1 MYKSLL
7 AENRKALQFLHMAQG
22 FDFEKP
28 FVCIRGEGRFT
39 HNQVKKEIQKYIDG
53 EFSAGLLIKANE
65 NKCCNRELYY
75 AVFRNTRFDGQRQGC
90 DLAYWDYNVGYNWGV
105 GDFEEM
111 RKKATD
117 HYYVV
122 AQSAE
127 YIREPKRK
135 KAVDWKGRFFIN
147 TANSHPVRIASNSK
161 TGERWVTELDLI
173 QIGGTGERVSYH
185 VDRFNLIRPDRAE
198 NIVDKSGYIVHLR
211 REELK
216 RAALQ
221 LRIKR
226 AKEEAERADF
236 SEMEKEI
243 AALLESQKCKLS
255 RAMLGIG
262 NEEDA
267 HKVEKMASAIRWAFW
282 DLEWYRD
289 RKENGKFSNVLEKKK
304 ALEKIRERFE

>member
-7 AENRKALQFLHMAQG
+7 AENRKALQFLHMAKG

-39 HNQVKKEIQKYIDG
+39 YNQVKKEIQKHIDG

-75 AVFRNTRFDGQRQGC
+75 AVFGNTRLDGQRQGR
-90 DLAYWDYNVGYNWGV
+90 DLAYWSYNVGYNWGV
-105 GDFEEM
+105 GDFEDM
-111 RKKATD
+111 RKNATD
-117 HYYVV
+117 HYYIV

-127 YIREPKRK
+127 HIREPERE
-135 KAVDWKGRFFIN
+135 KAVDWKGRFRLDEERTWNPSF
-147 TANSHPVRIASNSK
+147 TSNGKGKKWISA
-161 TGERWVTELDLI
+161 VDLVA
-173 QIGGTGERVSYH
+173 IGGTGEKVTYK
-185 VDRFNLIRPDRAE
+185 VDRYMTETERLED
-198 NIVDKSGYIVHLR
+198 VMDKSGYIVATR
-211 REELK
+211 RAELK

-243 AALLESQKCKLS
+243 VALLESQKCKLS
-255 RAMLGIG
+255 RAVLGIG

-282 DLEWYRD
+282 DMEWYRD
-289 RKENGKFSNVLEKKK
+289 RKENGKFSNVMEKKK

>member
-1 MYKSLL
+1 MIKSLL
-7 AENRKALQFLHMAQG
+7 AENRKALQFLHMAKG

-28 FVCIRGEGRFT
+28 FVIIKGEGRFT
-39 HNQVKKEIQKYIDG
+39 YNQVKKEIEKRIDG

-75 AVFRNTRFDGQRQGC
+75 AVFGNTRFDGQRQGR
-90 DLAYWDYNVGYNWGV
+90 DLAYWNYNVGYNWGV

-122 AQSAE
+122 AQSVE
-127 YIREPKRK
+127 YIREPKRE
-135 KAVDWKGRFFIN
+135 KAVDWSGRFRLN
-147 TANSHPVRIASNSK
+147 TEKSWNPAF
-161 TGERWVTELDLI
+161 TGDGKGKRYISSVDLVA
-173 QIGGTGERVSYH
+173 IGGKGEKATYK
-185 VDRFNLIRPDRAE
+185 VDRNMTETERLED
-198 NIVDKSGYIVHLR
+198 VMDKSGYIVAIR
-211 REELK
+211 RAELK

-236 SEMEKEI
+236 SELEKEVV
-243 AALLESQKCKLS
+243 ALLENQKSKLS
-255 RAMLGIG
+255 RAVIKIG
-262 NEEDA
+262 SEEEA
-267 HKVEKMASAIRWAFW
+267 HQIEKMASVIRWAFW
-282 DLEWYRD
+282 DLEYYRE
-289 RKENGKFSNVLEKKK
+289 RKNAGRFGNVSEKRK